1 MTDQQL
7 ETILQVID
15 RIAPKYTFGYY
26 DADDIKQ
33 EAYIICCEALE
44 KYDESRPLENFLS
57 KHLSRR
63 LKTFIRNNY
72 SRSNVESENHAKLN
86 ESKKNLMDLCS
97 YDGDLSFTED
107 YFQSITTQE
116 ALDIVME
123 NLPPSMRNDFFRV
136 ANGVSIQTVKKQ
148 ALFEKIRSILGED
161 W

>member
-26 DADDIKQ
+26 DVDDIKQ

-72 SRSNVESENHAKLN
+72 SRSNVESKNHAKLN
-86 ESKKNLMDLCS
+86 ESKKNLMDLYS

-107 YFQSITTQE
+107 YFQSIPTQE